1 MSVEPSVEPS
11 VAPRGTG
18 VAQRPSGRPARSR
31 SARLVSDAALV
42 LMAAVYAL
50 PVVYALLGS
59 LRPDD
64 RVLDGWRGLLPVG
77 LTTRNYVDLVT
88 RTMNSE
94 ATGYLWRFFLVSFVV
109 TGTVVVGGL
118 VVNSMAAFAFARLEW
133 RGRDT
138 VMLGVVAL
146 VVIPFEAIAVPLY
159 WMLNDHG
166 HKVLVQILPF
176 VANAFSIYLFYS
188 FFIGIPRQLDE
199 AARIDG
205 AGPWR
210 VFWYVVVPISRPVF
224 ATVAVLTFL
233 TTWGQ
238 YLWPLLVVSP
248 ADSAAK
254 PLPSALGFFAGL
266 RPRDLLGQQLAFG
279 MLMVAPVVVAYLVFQ
294 RWFIAGVASS
304 GLKG

>member
-1 MSVEPSVEPS
+1 M
-11 VAPRGTG
+11 
-18 VAQRPSGRPARSR
+18 
-31 SARLVSDAALV
+31 SARWSPDPPDDALPSAWGRTTRVRATRFAGVAALV
-42 LMAAVYAL
+42 ATAVFYAL

-77 LTTRNYVDLVT
+77 LTTRNYTDLVT

-109 TGTVVVGGL
+109 SGSVVIGGL
-118 VVNSMAAFAFARLEW
+118 VVNSMAAYAFARLDW

-159 WMLNDHG
+159 WLLNEHG

-199 AARIDG
+199 AARVDG

-210 VFWYVVVPISRPVF
+210 TFWYVVVPVSRPVF

-233 TTWGQ
+233 ATWGQ

-248 ADSAAK
+248 ADSGAK

-279 MLMVAPVVVAYLVFQ
+279 ILMVAPVVVAYLAFQ
-294 RWFIAGVASS
+294 RWFVAGVASS